1 MMKLWGEYN
10 KFKIGKIGTENKIQS
25 LKFKT

>member
-1 MMKLWGEYN
+1 MMKLYGEYN
-10 KFKIGKIGTENKIQS
+10 KFKIGKIGTENKIQL